1 MIERYSRPEMK
12 QVWSDE
18 NKFNKW
24 LEVEIA
30 VCEAWAEVGVIPR
43 NAIPKIKMAKVNF
56 KRMEEILKE
65 TRHDVTAFLG
75 SIAGKRRRG
84 IPLYSPRPYLFG
96 HHGYRHQPPA
106 YGSFRYLGAGH

>member
-1 MIERYSRPEMK
+1 MIERYSRPDMK

-30 VCEAWAEVGVIPR
+30 VCEAWAEEGVIPR
-43 NAIPKIKMAKVNF
+43 NAIPKIKMAKINF

-65 TRHDVTAFLG
+65 TRHDVTAF
-75 SIAGKRRRG
+75 RR
-84 IPLYSPRPYLFG
+84 IPLYPPR
-96 HHGYRHQPPA
+96 A
-106 YGSFRYLGAGH
+106 YIL